1 MIRFKSISSN
11 FSFLATFITLF
22 TFSSCS
28 NEKEIETGL
37 TTINL
42 VEAYNNSAPINLS
55 DFASDIEYIPLETS
69 EETFYRWVRLN
80 STLGDSIILMKSS
93 DRISLFDRKTGAY
106 LRDIGHKGDDPEGF
120 TDARTELGVNAKN
133 KTVYAKGKRFD
144 LYEYSL
150 NEGLLVNTIPG
161 PKIEALEATLNS
173 GSFTDVSF
181 ITSYGII
188 KDGLIAGYFMN
199 MKGDEPYKLVVYD
212 INGEILKF
220 HPNYLSYEKQGI
232 SIRVEYTDFHN
243 YDNGLFF
250 KENFNDTVFN
260 VGVDTLK
267 PVLLYE
273 LGEYSP
279 PYAEQE
285 SMSIEQRKEYMFV
298 RNTLQ
303 NSSFIF
309 YNLGFKGME
318 AYGYYNRKTKEAF
331 LSDPSTSNSKT
342 GYTNDIDNFVP
353 FYPTSINEEGE
364 MMGVIMA
371 EEVYEWFQNNPDKI
385 ASLPTNLQALQ
396 NIEPEDNPVVMIAKL
411 K

>member
-1 MIRFKSISSN
+1 MLQSKATYSVF
-11 FSFLATFITLF
+11 FFLAVFMLLAF
-22 TFSSCS
+22 SCS
-28 NEKEIETGL
+28 NEKESETGL
-37 TTINL
+37 TAINL
-42 VEAYNNSAPINLS
+42 VEAYSNAAPINMS
-55 DFASDIEYIPLETS
+55 DFASDIEYIRLETG
-69 EETFYRWVRLN
+69 EGAFYKWFFLKT
-80 STLGDSIILMKSS
+80 TLGDSVILMKSTN
-93 DRISLFDRKTGAY
+93 RISLFDRKTGTY
-106 LRDIGHKGDDPEGF
+106 LRDIGRKGDDPEGF
-120 TDARTELGVNAKN
+120 SNAMTGLGVNTKN

-150 NEGLLVNTIPG
+150 DEGLLVKKIPG

-173 GSFTDVSF
+173 GSFTDVSL

-212 INGEILKF
+212 INGEILNLY
-220 HPNYLSYEKQGI
+220 PNYLSYEKQGI

-243 YDNGLFF
+243 YNNGLFF

-260 VGVDTLK
+260 VGVDTLQ

-273 LGEYSP
+273 LGKYSP

-285 SMSIEQRKEYMFV
+285 SMSDEKKNEYMFV

-303 NSSFIF
+303 SPDFVF
-309 YNLGFKGME
+309 YNVAFKE
-318 AYGYYNRKTKEAF
+318 QFAYGYYNRKTKEAL

-353 FYPTSINEEGE
+353 FYPTSINAKGE
-364 MMGVIMA
+364 MLGLITA
-371 EEVYEWFQNNPDKI
+371 EEVYEWFQDNPDKI
-385 ASLPTNLQALQ
+385 ASLPKNLQALQ
-396 NIEPEDNPVVMIAKL
+396 NIEPEDNPIIMIAKL

>member
-1 MIRFKSISSN
+1 MSQSKLISSG
-11 FSFLATFITLF
+11 FPFLAVFIALF

-42 VEAYNNSAPINLS
+42 VEAYNNPALINMS
-55 DFASDIEYIPLETS
+55 DFASEIEYISLETS

-106 LRDIGHKGDDPEGF
+106 LRDIGYRGDDPEGF
-120 TDARTELGVNAKN
+120 TNARTELGVNAKN

-150 NEGLLVNTIPG
+150 DEGLLINKIPG

-173 GSFTDVSF
+173 GSFTDVSL

-212 INGEILKF
+212 INGEILNLY
-220 HPNYLSYEKQGI
+220 PNYLSYEKQGI
-232 SIRVEYTDFHN
+232 SIRIEYTDFHN
-243 YDNGLFF
+243 YNDGLFF

-267 PVLLYE
+267 PVLLYD

-303 NSSFIF
+303 SPDFVF
-309 YNLGFKGME
+309 YNVSFKEKE
-318 AYGYYNRKTKEAF
+318 AYGYYNRKTKEAK

-342 GYTNDIDNFVP
+342 GYTNDIDNFVS
-353 FYPTSINEEGE
+353 FYPTSINEAGE
-364 MMGVIMA
+364 MMGLITA

-385 ASLPTNLQALQ
+385 ASLPENLQALQ
-396 NIEPEDNPVVMIAKL
+396 NIEPEDNPVIMIVKL

>member
-1 MIRFKSISSN
+1 MLQSKSINPTSLIFAVFIALSTSYCCSS
-11 FSFLATFITLF
+11 
-22 TFSSCS
+22 
-28 NEKEIETGL
+28 EKELETGL
-37 TTINL
+37 TTINI
-42 VEAYNNSAPINLS
+42 VEAYNNSSPINLS
-55 DFASDIEYIPLETS
+55 DFASEIEYISLETS
-69 EETFYRWVRLN
+69 EKTFYRWVRLKA
-80 STLGDSIILMKSS
+80 TLGDSIILMKSF

-106 LRDIGHKGDDPEGF
+106 LKDIGHKGDDPEGF
-120 TDARTELGVNAKN
+120 DNALTDLGVNAKN

-150 NEGLLVNTIPG
+150 DEGLLVNTIPG

-173 GSFTDVSF
+173 GSFTDVSM
-181 ITSYGII
+181 ITEYGV
-188 KDGLIAGYFMN
+188 KDEEFIAGYFMN

-212 INGEILKF
+212 INGKILNF
-220 HPNYLSYEKQGI
+220 HLNYQSYEKQGI
-232 SIRVEYTDFHN
+232 SIRIEYTDFHN
-243 YDNGLFF
+243 YNNILFF

-267 PVLLYE
+267 PALVYE

-309 YNLGFKGME
+309 YNVAFKGME
-318 AYGYYNRKTKEAF
+318 AYGYYNRKTKEAK

-342 GYTNDIDNFVP
+342 GFTNDIDNFVP

-364 MMGVIMA
+364 MMGLITA

-385 ASLPTNLQALQ
+385 ASLPENLQALQ

-411 K
+411 R